1 METKQESEIIK
12 AIEKCKEAQKQ
23 LKKRQ
28 QKYCIE
34 QYYREKRSETK
45 EKMLSFVKVNA
56 NKC

>member
-34 QYYREKRSETK
+34 QYYKKK
-45 EKMLSFVKVNA
+45 EAERNENA
-56 NKC
+56 KK

>member
-12 AIEKCKEAQKQ
+12 AIKKCKEAQKQ

-34 QYYREKRSETK
+34 QYYKKK
-45 EKMLSFVKVNA
+45 EEGQKK
-56 NKC
+56 KY

>member
-28 QKYCIE
+28 QKYCINK
-34 QYYREKRSETK
+34 YYEKK
-45 EKMLSFVKVNA
+45 EAERNENA
-56 NKC
+56 KK

>member
-1 METKQESEIIK
+1 MNKNISKELQE

-34 QYYREKRSETK
+34 QYYKKK
-45 EKMLSFVKVNA
+45 EAEQKK
-56 NKC
+56 KC